1 MTIYAAAM
9 GPVGAPLN
17 PGGGDVSA
25 TQVAGQVEQRD
36 AGTSVLGRHR
46 GMRRPGPFRCTVE
59 MLHFTAGLGVVAAVH
74 APASVSGAYVPPRYQ
89 PLDCRLGLVL
99 TVTSVAAPNV
109 TAVRPA
115 TGTSTTPGSVP
126 LSSSKPPAARA
137 HDKPGSGPGCAGL
150 QTSWAAI
157 V

>member
-9 GPVGAPLN
+9 GLVGAPLN

-36 AGTSVLGRHR
+36 AGRPVLGRRR
-46 GMRRPGPFRCTVE
+46 GMRRPGPPRCTDE
-59 MLHFTAGLGVVAAVH
+59 MLQLPAGLGFVAAVH
-74 APASVSGAYVPPRYQ
+74 APAPVSGAYVPPRYQ
-89 PLDCRLGLVL
+89 PLGCRLGLVL

-109 TAVRPA
+109 TAFRPA
-115 TGTSTTPGSVP
+115 TGTSTTPRSVP
-126 LSSSKPPAARA
+126 PSSSNLPAARA
-137 HDKPGSGPGCAGL
+137 HDKPASGPSSAGL
-150 QTSWAAI
+150 QTSGAAI